1 MKCPV
6 CDENLRSVDKHNVQI
21 DICPGCKGIWLD
33 RGELEKII
41 EYAVTKG
48 SDSTPEIEQR
58 SFPPQGY
65 ERREDHRG
73 HAEKNRHGQHDQQ
86 GHHYKHERQE
96 YDKYGHK
103 RKKSWL
109 SNLGDIFGD

>member
-6 CDENLRSVDKHNVQI
+6 CDENLRAVDKHNVQI

-41 EYAVTKG
+41 DFAVTSG
-48 SDSTPEIEQR
+48 AAPRPEGEQR
-58 SFPPQGY
+58 SMPSPEYQ
-65 ERREDHRG
+65 RRNEYFDHP
-73 HAEKNRHGQHDQQ
+73 EKHHNQ
-86 GHHYKHERQE
+86 GHHDKQERQE
-96 YDKYGHK
+96 YDQYGRK

>member
-41 EYAVTKG
+41 EYAVTRG
-48 SDSTPEIEQR
+48 AAPRPEGEQR
-58 SFPPQGY
+58 SMHSPEYQ
-65 ERREDHRG
+65 RRNEYSDHP
-73 HAEKNRHGQHDQQ
+73 EKHHHQ
-86 GHHYKHERQE
+86 GHHDKHERQE
-96 YDKYGHK
+96 YDQYGHK

>member
-41 EYAVTKG
+41 EYAVTSG
-48 SDSTPEIEQR
+48 SVSDPEVEQR
-58 SFPPQGY
+58 SFAPQGY
-65 ERREDHRG
+65 QRREDYYG
-73 HAEKNRHGQHDQQ
+73 HPEKHDHHDHQDKHG
-86 GHHYKHERQE
+86 KHGSE
-96 YDKYGHK
+96 YGHK